1 MVNERQA
8 PQSDIKQLI
17 SKGLEQG
24 YLTYAEVNDH
34 LPDDLVDPEQIED
47 IIGMINGMGIEVHEV
62 APDVDTLLLAEGTTG
77 NREVDD
83 TAAEEAAATLTALD
97 GEGGRTT
104 DPVRMYM
111 REMGTV
117 ELLTREGEIEIAK
130 RIEGGLQ
137 AMMLAISASPT
148 TIAELLSYADRI
160 VSGDMKISEVVDGFV
175 SEGEADDY
183 VAEEDVDFFDEEDD
197 DDGQGGSKALTK
209 KLEELKAAAL
219 IKFESLRGNFDKM
232 RKAFEKDGYQGPS
245 YSRAQQTIS
254 AELMTIRFTVK
265 TIEKLCGILRSQV
278 DDVRRYERELRKILI
293 DKCGMPQEYFIKHFP
308 PNILNL
314 KWSEKEVALNKGYSA
329 ILARSLHIPL
339 VIGAAHVLQKVNDG
353 DVLAV
358 DGGSGLVILEPNPDD
373 LREHRARVQGY
384 TRERKQLHR
393 LRREPTRT
401 RDGVDIKLWANAE
414 SREDVAEA
422 HALGAAGVGLYRTEF
437 LFMHRPADLRH
448 TLPDEEEQ
456 FRAYRDLVLGMTG
469 RTVTIRTL
477 DIGADKADES
487 GLALTGEPNPALGLR
502 GVRLSLSRIDLFRT
516 QLRAILRASA
526 YGPLRVLVPM
536 VSGREEMVA
545 VRSLMGDVQRELRG
559 EGCAIAD
566 AVPLGAM
573 IEVPSAAIALQSF
586 IDTTDFLSIGTN
598 DLVQYLL
605 AADRT
610 NDALGE
616 LYSPLHPAV
625 LRLLYDV
632 IRIARTRGKPLAVC
646 GEIAGDP
653 MFTPVLL
660 ALGLEEF
667 SLHPGTLLELRREV
681 RRLDL
686 SALRARTATL
696 LRARDRASIER
707 WLAQAMA

>member
-1 MVNERQA
+1 MRRILSGHGASRGSVLGRARVRLPHALDVVEA
-8 PQSDIKQLI
+8 HIEASEVD
-17 SKGLEQG
+17 
-24 YLTYAEVNDH
+24 AEMGRLHAAIDVVRIEMHTLRDRLH
-34 LPDDLVDPEQIED
+34 GALAQEVGEFLDLHALLLDDPE
-47 IIGMINGMGIEVHEV
+47 
-62 APDVDTLLLAEGTTG
+62 LLAGLDALIRTG
-77 NREVDD
+77 RYTADYALRLQRDRIASVFAGMDD
-83 TAAEEAAATLTALD
+83 AYLRSRIDDIDQVVGRIHAALHRRD
-97 GEGGRTT
+97 
-104 DPVRMYM
+104 
-111 REMGTV
+111 
-117 ELLTREGEIEIAK
+117 
-130 RIEGGLQ
+130 
-137 AMMLAISASPT
+137 
-148 TIAELLSYADRI
+148 AELQGIAGDILVTDNIAPSDLAQLHMQGVLAVITASGSPLS
-160 VSGDMKISEVVDGFV
+160 
-175 SEGEADDY
+175 
-183 VAEEDVDFFDEEDD
+183 
-197 DDGQGGSKALTK
+197 
-209 KLEELKAAAL
+209 
-219 IKFESLRGNFDKM
+219 
-232 RKAFEKDGYQGPS
+232 
-245 YSRAQQTIS
+245 
-254 AELMTIRFTVK
+254 
-265 TIEKLCGILRSQV
+265 
-278 DDVRRYERELRKILI
+278 
-293 DKCGMPQEYFIKHFP
+293 H
-308 PNILNL
+308 
-314 KWSEKEVALNKGYSA
+314 SA
-329 ILARSLHIPL
+329 ILARSLHVPL

-358 DGGSGLVILEPNPDD
+358 DGGSGLVILEPNADD

-437 LFMHRPADLRH
+437 LFMHRPADLRY

-487 GLALTGEPNPALGLR
+487 GLALSGEPNPALGLR

-536 VSGREEMVA
+536 VSGREEMVS
-545 VRSLMGDVQRELRG
+545 VRALMGDVQRELRS

-566 AVPLGAM
+566 TVPLGAM
-573 IEVPSAAIALQSF
+573 IEVPSAAIALQTF

-632 IRIARTRGKPLAVC
+632 IRIARSRGKPLAVC

-653 MFTPVLL
+653 MFAPVLL

-686 SALRARTATL
+686 SALRARTSTL